1 MKNIQDQEWKNE
13 LQSEISE
20 IHRKIKSLTIK
31 LEISENKLEDLNHG
45 IGTVINEIEELK
57 KTLDK
62 NND

>member
-1 MKNIQDQEWKNE
+1 MTNIQDQEWKNE
-13 LQSEISE
+13 LQDE
-20 IHRKIKSLTIK
+20 IHQIKHKLKSLTNRVEINETE
-31 LEISENKLEDLNHG
+31 LEALLHG